1 MRLAWIVLA
10 CRLLAQTPPPPPV
23 PPAAPPKPAEPPR
36 TAAELQRE
44 SIAKQKEA
52 IRIQAKATGVW
63 LVPGASAPQAPC
75 DPIDSVVVNPIIDSA
90 AKAHQLDP
98 TLVRAVIEQESAFK
112 PCAVSRK
119 GAQGLMQL
127 MPETAADLSVE
138 DPFDPR
144 QNIDAGAKYLK
155 QLIDKY
161 KGSLEQALGAYNA
174 GPGTVDQ
181 AGKVPDI
188 PETQDYVKA
197 ILDKLRPTRTDPPS
211 IPMPKPI
218 EN

>member
-1 MRLAWIVLA
+1 VRCCLLLLA
-10 CRLLAQTPPPPPV
+10 CRLLAQTPP
-23 PPAAPPKPAEPPR
+23 AETSK

-63 LVPGASAPQAPC
+63 LLPGVPVLQAPC

-90 AKAHQLDP
+90 AKAQQLDP
-98 TLVRAVIEQESAFK
+98 ALVRAVIEQESAFR
-112 PCAVSRK
+112 PCAVSVK
-119 GAQGLMQL
+119 GAEGLMQL
-127 MPETAADLSVE
+127 MPETAEELSVE
-138 DPFDPR
+138 DPFDPK
-144 QNIDAGAKYLK
+144 QNIEGGAKYLK

-188 PETQDYVKA
+188 PETRDYVKA

>member
-1 MRLAWIVLA
+1 MRCALLLLA
-10 CRLLAQTPPPPPV
+10 CRLLAQTPP
-23 PPAAPPKPAEPPR
+23 AEASK

-52 IRIQAKATGVW
+52 IRQQAKATGVW
-63 LVPGASAPQAPC
+63 LVPGAPAPQAPC

-90 AKAHQLDP
+90 AKAQQLDP
-98 TLVRAVIEQESAFK
+98 VLVRAVIEQESAFK
-112 PCAVSRK
+112 PCAVSVK
-119 GAQGLMQL
+119 GAEGLMQL

-144 QNIDAGAKYLK
+144 QNIEGGARYLK

-161 KGSLEQALGAYNA
+161 KGNLEQALGAYNA
-174 GPGTVDQ
+174 GQGTVDQ

-188 PETQDYVKA
+188 PETRDYVKA
-197 ILDKLRPTRTDPPS
+197 ILEKVRPMRTDPPS
-211 IPMPKPI
+211 IQTPRPI